1 MSFNFK
7 LPKNKYLPKQLKTI
21 KAYKEKDLINLKNKS
36 SFVPFL
42 SNTEKLYEKI
52 EETPGPGQYDIQNNS
67 DNYIHKQYIKKNTA
81 NYKDSINKVFN
92 IMNNLNFKFEDIRT
106 PGPGEYNPGE
116 NNNFG
121 AKAKKHNTF
130 RNNFLIHQNELMMKN
145 MISIKNLENEKSIS
159 MKNTKN
165 AFNNSVQEN
174 MNNNTNINFCKT
186 KKFDSTTN
194 KIFKTLLSTYSKI
207 KEDENNSHLRD
218 QDSTYYKEQ
227 DFNSFNQSNNFSNTC
242 SKLNLYTFNKSN
254 STTNVF
260 NKNKKAK
267 IYKTIHDHL
276 RIKKLSEQKKLEMK
290 IYSEKSNYYLEKY
303 LSSKIFSQVPG
314 PGYYFTK
321 QPYASNGLNNIKN
334 ENEQKRLL
342 LKLINNISI
351 EKKEIDDM
359 IEIKPEN
366 KKMKTISLSKTL
378 SELKNDIIKKD
389 FKKVKEIYIRNKYN
403 DIMEKLYKTQQLQDK
418 ENKKKNLK
426 KQNEN
431 NNNKEIQEAGYPIKY
446 YKYISKTKK
455 NNSSYFKSK
464 EVRFNGPLG
473 WANTILKNEN
483 PGPGHYEV
491 DKKSISNKNQNIISL
506 NLLKGYQIPKDRKL
520 FTDEIKDNIPPVG
533 SYQSQIF
540 NSIEFNSMNKS
551 LKVNDNPIKD
561 GFHEL
566 IKLKTKKRVED
577 IKLNENIS
585 NSMVSPCSYFYNN
598 KTTNN
603 KSENI
608 FYKSN
613 SLRNMETKEYKLK
626 EIKKKIKIN
635 DEPVDKGAVYKGWIK
650 KTFNMSYV

>member
-7 LPKNKYLPKQLKTI
+7 LPKNRYLPKQLKTI
-21 KAYKEKDLINLKNKS
+21 KAYKEKELINLKNKS

-52 EETPGPGQYDIQNNS
+52 EETPGPGQYDIQKNS

-81 NYKDSINKVFN
+81 NYKDSLNKFFN
-92 IMNNLNFKFEDIRT
+92 IMNNIYYKFEDNRT

-130 RNNFLIHQNELMMKN
+130 RNNFLIHQKKN
-145 MISIKNLENEKSIS
+145 MISIKKFENEKSIS

-165 AFNNSVQEN
+165 VFNYSMQEN
-174 MNNNTNINFCKT
+174 TNNNTNINFSKT

-207 KEDENNSHLRD
+207 KEVENNSHLRE
-218 QDSTYYKEQ
+218 QDSTFYKEQ
-227 DFNSFNQSNNFSNTC
+227 EINSFSQSNNFSNTY
-242 SKLNLYTFNKSN
+242 SQLNLCTFNKSN

-276 RIKKLSEQKKLEMK
+276 RIKQLSEQKKLEMK
-290 IYSEKSNYYLEKY
+290 INSEKSNYYLENY

-321 QPYASNGLNNIKN
+321 QPPTSNALNNTKN

-342 LKLINNISI
+342 LKLINNIAI
-351 EKKEIDDM
+351 ESEEIDDM
-359 IEIKPEN
+359 IELKPEN
-366 KKMKTISLSKTL
+366 KKLKNISLSKTL
-378 SELKNDIIKKD
+378 YELKNDIIKKD

-403 DIMEKLYKTQQLQDK
+403 TIMEKIYKTQQLQDK
-418 ENKKKNLK
+418 EKKKKNFK
-426 KQNEN
+426 RHNEN
-431 NNNKEIQEAGYPIKY
+431 NNNKEIQESGYPIKY

-455 NNSSYFKSK
+455 NNSPNFKSK
-464 EVRFNGPLG
+464 ELRFTGPLG
-473 WANTILKNEN
+473 WANTIVKNEN

-491 DKKSISNKNQNIISL
+491 DKKSISNKNQNIITL
-506 NLLKGYQIPKDRKL
+506 NLLKGFQIQKDRKL
-520 FTDEIKDNIPPVG
+520 FIDEIKDNNPPVG
-533 SYQSQIF
+533 SYESQKF
-540 NSIEFNSMNKS
+540 NSIEFNNLNKS
-551 LKVNDNPIKD
+551 LRVNDNPIKD
-561 GFHEL
+561 GFHDL

-577 IKLNENIS
+577 IKFNENIS
-585 NSMVSPCSYFYNN
+585 NSMISPCSYFYNN
-598 KTTNN
+598 KTINN
-603 KSENI
+603 KSEKT

-613 SLRNMETKEYKLK
+613 SLRNIKTKEYKLK

-635 DEPVDKGAVYKGWIK
+635 DEPVDKGAIYKGWIK
-650 KTFNMSYV
+650 KSFNMSYV